1 MRFVRYFSD
10 GKWLP
15 IPALRIALDLTSYA
29 ELAARLVNTA
39 VPADGD
45 ADWLG
50 ATDAFRSFVA
60 DQPHLNGPCTHH
72 DLDALRI
79 LRGELSAIFTAAA
92 KRDHACAAERLNA
105 LLVQYPVHPV
115 LVRHDRSAWHLHLDN
130 SGSVADRYAA
140 AAVTGLSMLVSQFG
154 LSHLGICTITS
165 CDRVFVNAGPGRSNR
180 YCTDHCANK
189 ANVTAFRNHRRSA
202 AGYSASTAAG

>member
-1 MRFVRYFSD
+1 
-10 GKWLP
+10 
-15 IPALRIALDLTSYA
+15 LDLTSYA
-29 ELAARLVNTA
+29 ELAARLVNTG
-39 VPADGD
+39 VPVGSDTGG
-45 ADWLG
+45 LG
-50 ATDAFRSFVA
+50 TTDAFRAFVA
-60 DQPHLNGPCTHH
+60 DQPHLSGPCTHH

-92 KRDHACAAERLNA
+92 KRDHASAAERLNA

-130 SGSVADRYAA
+130 SGSVADQYAA

-165 CDRVFVNAGPGRSNR
+165 CDRVFVATGSGRSSR
-180 YCTDHCANK
+180 YCADHCPDK
-189 ANVTAFRNHRRSA
+189 VNVTAFRNHRRSA
-202 AGYSASTAAG
+202 TGYSASTAAG

>member
-1 MRFVRYFSD
+1 VRFVRYFSD
-10 GKWLP
+10 RKWLP

-39 VPADGD
+39 VPAEGD
-45 ADWLG
+45 IDWLG

-60 DQPHLNGPCTHH
+60 DQAHLNGPCTHH

-92 KRDHACAAERLNA
+92 KRDHASAAERLNG

-115 LVRHDRSAWHLHLDN
+115 LVRHDRSAWHLHLDS

-154 LSHLGICTITS
+154 LSLLGICTFTS
-165 CDRVFVNAGPGRSNR
+165 LNRVFVDPGPARPNSLCMSHWPHN
-180 YCTDHCANK
+180 
-189 ANVTAFRNHRRSA
+189 
-202 AGYSASTAAG
+202 